1 MRHWHIKDAHNVSS
15 FVITGDLEHPRD
27 VGYPDD
33 AGFIAVRMLG
43 EPGPFDT
50 AVAGVIVPDSAALR
64 AAQPTSLPTT
74 RGELE
79 ALINTRFNALNTP
92 QVPLG

>member
-1 MRHWHIKDAHNVSS
+1 M
-15 FVITGDLEHPRD
+15 ITGDLEHPRH

-33 AGFIAVRMLG
+33 AGFISVRMAL
-43 EPGPFDT
+43 EPGAFDT
-50 AVAGVIVPDSAALR
+50 VVGGMIVADSAALR
-64 AAQPTSLPTT
+64 EEQPAPLPTT

-79 ALINTRFNALNTP
+79 ALINTRFNALNMP